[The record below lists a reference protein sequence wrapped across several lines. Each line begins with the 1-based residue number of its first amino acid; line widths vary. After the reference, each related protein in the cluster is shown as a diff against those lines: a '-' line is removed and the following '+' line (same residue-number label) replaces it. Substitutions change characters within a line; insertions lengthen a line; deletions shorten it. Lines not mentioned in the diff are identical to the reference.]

1 MEIHL
6 HKNVFLIIL
15 LFACFDECS
24 LVEDQ
29 DFHSTLKQAIQR
41 LLQRHDTST
50 NGAVEQRLSVPQNGF
65 PDPNSYVL
73 PTAILWEPHQ
83 QLPRFFQP
91 ELLCPICNENGRMIS
106 LKPSGWKDGRLRR
119 QMPRQ
124 IFGISG
130 RVLLISRVYSCSA
143 GHEISGHDPALLALI
158 KNHGTIPFLL
168 SHKTGVTRQL
178 LEMFVSMVRNGLS
191 FSQIYDI
198 LLERLHMRHLEKES
212 RFLEDL
218 NVYMARHPIIVNST
232 FPEFTQQRECPSRNT
247 ISDFFLHYFNL
258 NEDLFVKRMSSI
270 SVEAE
275 WLCCDH
281 TFDITSSIGY
291 ERTEDKNWIRQY
303 DSLFS
308 VMNERGQIVTW
319 QLTQTQGFDNIRRL
333 LEQLSKRLSSQVKSV
348 KEFYIDNCCHWRKKL
363 QEVVGSDLAVKLD
376 LFHAFQRISTK
387 ISKRHP
393 FYSKCLQDLRLMFR
407 DPSDL
412 GETRTK
418 ETPDQDTLL
427 KNAEMFLKKWE
438 NVQSNKDKPVLSEQA
453 VQEVRKIQEHMR
465 KGCLSGKRCHTKN
478 CLTCIKHEL

>member
-1 MEIHL
+1 MADRL
-6 HKNVFLIIL
+6 LNGVLFIIL
-15 LFACFDECS
+15 LVISFDECS
-24 LVEDQ
+24 LSGDQ
-29 DFHSTLKQAIQR
+29 DFHSSLKKAIQR
-41 LLQRHDTST
+41 LLERHATCT
-50 NGAVEQRLSVPQNGF
+50 TGPTEQRLSVPPDNF

-73 PTAILWEPHQ
+73 PNAILWEPHQ
-83 QLPRFFQP
+83 QLPQFFQP
-91 ELLCPICNENGRMIS
+91 EFLCPICNEHGKDFS

-124 IFGISG
+124 IYGLSG

-143 GHEISGHDPALLALI
+143 GHEINGHDPALLAMV
-158 KNHGTIPFLL
+158 KSQGRIPFLL
-168 SHKTGVTRQL
+168 SHKTGVTREL

-198 LLERLHMRHLEKES
+198 LLERLHMRHLELES

-218 NVYMARHPIIVNST
+218 NLYSARHPIIINSS
-232 FPEFTQQRECPSRNT
+232 FPDFSQLRECPSRNT

-270 SVEAE
+270 SADAG

-291 ERTEDKNWIRQY
+291 ERREDRKWIRQY
-303 DSLFS
+303 DSLFC
-308 VMNERGQIVTW
+308 VINERGQIVTW
-319 QLTQTQGFDNIRRL
+319 QLTQSQGFENIRRL
-333 LEQLSKRLSSQVKSV
+333 LQQLFRRLSSQGKSV

-363 QEVVGSDLAVKLD
+363 QEVFGSDLAVKLD
-376 LFHAFQRISTK
+376 IFHAFQRISTK

-407 DPSDL
+407 DPADL
-412 GETRTK
+412 GETRAK
-418 ETPDQDTLL
+418 ETPDPNTLF

-438 NVQSNKDKPVLSEQA
+438 NVESNKGTPVLSEVA
-453 VQEVRKIQEHMR
+453 VQEVRKIQEHMK
-465 KGCLSGKRCHTKN
+465 KGCLSGKLSYETY
-478 CLTCIKHEL
+478 